1 MSLAYKLSK
10 PRRIFGLM
18 VRPKIAVGNG
28 KIMDHQGSMVMET
41 LIPVE
46 REIAKDNFMALVTEV
61 SEG

>member
-1 MSLAYKLSK
+1 MAFTYKLRQS
-10 PRRIFGLM
+10 RRIFGLM
-18 VRPKIAVGNG
+18 VRPKVAVGNG

-46 REIAKDNFMALVTEV
+46 REIAKDNFMAEVTKV

>member
-1 MSLAYKLSK
+1 MSLAYKLRK

-28 KIMDHQGSMVMET
+28 KIMDHQGSMMMET

-46 REIAKDNFMALVTEV
+46 REIAKDNFMAKVTKV

>member
-1 MSLAYKLSK
+1 MSLAYKLCK

-46 REIAKDNFMALVTEV
+46 REIAKDNFMAEVTKV